1 MEIIFHYFKLGKC
14 VWSVLTLSS
23 WNVSCRIKGGTLEKM
38 NLNVYIDEVLNQDE
52 EAKEWILNLFQLMN
66 K

>member
-14 VWSVLTLSS
+14 LCLTFS
-23 WNVSCRIKGGTLEKM
+23 WNVSCRMKQGGTLEKM
-38 NLNVYIDEVLNQDE
+38 NVNVYIDEILNQDE